1 MIVDSLLEIVNSK
14 LNLGDNRKKKI
25 EDYLR
30 TYDEDELSYV
40 LRTANGLIA
49 EDISISFFPGVGF
62 RCFNDTSK
70 VGRLPMCNTFQ
81 NILNKKYQ
89 ELLSNNDL

>member
-1 MIVDSLLEIVNSK
+1 MIIDSLLEIVNSK
-14 LNLGDNRKKKI
+14 LDLGDSRKKMVKS
-25 EDYLR
+25 YLES
-30 TYDEDELSYV
+30 YDEEELSYI
-40 LRTANGLIA
+40 LRTANGLVA

-62 RCFNDTSK
+62 RCSNDTSR

-89 ELLSNNDL
+89 SLIVD

>member
-1 MIVDSLLEIVNSK
+1 MIIESLLEIVNSK
-14 LNLGDNRKKKI
+14 LELGDNRKKSI
-25 EDYLR
+25 MSYLN
-30 TYDEDELSYV
+30 TYDEEELSYI

-81 NILNKKYQ
+81 NILNKK
-89 ELLSNNDL
+89 